1 MLDVYVGGSY
11 LLRIKRIYEEP
22 SLEDGYRI
30 LVDKLWPRGISK
42 ERARLDYWAKDITPS
57 SELRKYFF
65 HDASKFVEFSR
76 RYTLELES
84 NEASVEFINLLK
96 DKLIEGN
103 ITLIY
108 ASKDPYINHATV
120 LKTWLEQ
127 KL

>member
-1 MLDVYVGGSY
+1 VLDVYVGGSY

-57 SELRKYFF
+57 SELRKYFC
-65 HDASKFVEFSR
+65 HDASKFIEFSR